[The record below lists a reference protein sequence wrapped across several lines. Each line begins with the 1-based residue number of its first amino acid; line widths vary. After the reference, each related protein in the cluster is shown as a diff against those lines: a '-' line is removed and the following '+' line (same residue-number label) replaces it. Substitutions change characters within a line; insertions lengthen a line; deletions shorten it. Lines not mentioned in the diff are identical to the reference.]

1 MVFQKLTDE
10 QKQKLFDLKDTH
22 SKEYISK
29 ARALMMRGAGIND
42 AVKAVAEREKAKEE
56 YMEQLMKEQEKEEK
70 KSRTPRARRVKIAE
84 ETPPPEE
91 PTLAIEDA
99 PVKKPRGRKPK
110 AKDENEVNIIM

>member
-29 ARALMMRGAGIND
+29 ARALIMRGSSTED
-42 AVKAVAEREKAKEE
+42 AIKAVAVRQKEKDE
-56 YMEQLMKEQEKEEK
+56 YMAQLMKEQEKEEK
-70 KSRTPRARRVKIAE
+70 KSRTPRGRKVKIAE
-84 ETPPPEE
+84 EAPPPEE
-91 PTLAIEDA
+91 PLAIEYA
-99 PVKKPRGRKPK
+99 PAKKTRGRKSK

>member
-29 ARALMMRGAGIND
+29 ARALIMRGSSTED
-42 AVKAVAEREKAKEE
+42 AIKMVGEREKARDE
-56 YMEQLMKEQEKEEK
+56 YMAQLMKEEAKEAK
-70 KSRTPRARRVKIAE
+70 KSRTPRTRKTKIVE
-84 ETPPPEE
+84 EDPSPEE
-91 PTLAIEDA
+91 PLAIEDA

-110 AKDENEVNIIM
+110 EVESTVNFLI